1 MNTFINSIIRTPG
14 VLFMSILMFGF
25 LLNAGV
31 NYIDNTGLEGP
42 NLMAAAMLLIG
53 QLTIAIIHQLRRIGQ
68 SNKKQTTAIC
78 S

>member
-25 LLNAGV
+25 VLNAGV

-42 NLMAAAMLLIG
+42 NLLAAAMLLVG
-53 QLTIAIIHQLRRIGQ
+53 QLTIAIIHQMRRIARKSQ
-68 SNKKQTTAIC
+68 KQPKAIC
-78 S
+78 T

>member
-25 LLNAGV
+25 VLNAGV

-42 NLMAAAMLLIG
+42 NLLAAAMLLVG
-53 QLTIAIIHQLRRIGQ
+53 QLTIAIIHQMRRIARKSQ
-68 SNKKQTTAIC
+68 KQLKAIC
-78 S
+78 T